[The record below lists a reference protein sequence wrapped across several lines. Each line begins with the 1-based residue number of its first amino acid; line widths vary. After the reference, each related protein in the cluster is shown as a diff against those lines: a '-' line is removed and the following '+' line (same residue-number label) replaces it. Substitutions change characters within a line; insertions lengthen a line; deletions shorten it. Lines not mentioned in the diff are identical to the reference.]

1 MSLVARSPVIF
12 SAWAAGMDEGR
23 MDRTLIIGFGNIDR
37 ADDGVAFFVVNAL
50 RRHLGQKPLNE
61 DETGLEELGAEI
73 DSAFLSQLTPEL
85 LETAA
90 GYRRVIFVDA
100 HVYENVDALHCV
112 PVSPEYTASTF
123 THHLTP
129 AAFLALLKAL
139 YHQEPTGHLVSL
151 RGYDFDFHRHLSPE
165 TEALVGPAVEYIFR
179 LLSET

>member
-1 MSLVARSPVIF
+1 MSLGVHSPVIF
-12 SAWAAGMDEGR
+12 SAWAGGMDEGR
-23 MDRTLIIGFGNIDR
+23 MGRALIIGFGNIDR
-37 ADDGVAFFVVNAL
+37 ADDGAAFFVVNAL

-90 GYRRVIFVDA
+90 GYRQVIFVDA

-129 AAFLALLKAL
+129 AAFLALLKTL
-139 YHQEPTGHLVSL
+139 YHLEPAGHLVSI
-151 RGYDFDFHRHLSPE
+151 RGHDFDFHRDLSPE
-165 TEALVGPAVEYIFR
+165 TEALVEPAAELILR
-179 LLSET
+179 LIKDS